1 MTFGSGI
8 KRLRDSAFLRRFRN
22 KYLIA
27 FLVFL
32 VWLLVFDRNSLID
45 RVRYLKTLN
54 ELKAEKEY
62 YLQKY
67 DEDSRRL
74 NELRTDDANLEKF
87 AREQYLMKREN
98 EDVFVI
104 IEED

>member
-1 MTFGSGI
+1 MSFLSGI
-8 KRLRDSAFLRRFRN
+8 QQLRESALLRRFRN

-27 FLVFL
+27 FLIFL
-32 VWLLVFDRNSLID
+32 VWVMVFDRNSLID
-45 RVRYLKTLN
+45 RVKYMRTLS

-67 DEDSRRL
+67 EEDSRRL